1 MSRFVCIC
9 MYDNEILEFFVCI
22 CVENQSVGTLLFHYL
37 LYDMT
42 VFAFCFVMGQVFKLG
57 CATGLTAGK
66 ILVVSDPYFDV
77 ESTEVGDFAMR
88 GDSGSLIVC
97 TLKDGT
103 NYAIGVISVFEAK
116 RKIVRCVMLKYAYQ
130 I

>member
-1 MSRFVCIC
+1 
-9 MYDNEILEFFVCI
+9 
-22 CVENQSVGTLLFHYL
+22 
-37 LYDMT
+37 
-42 VFAFCFVMGQVFKLG
+42 MGQVFKWG

-103 NYAIGVISVFEAK
+103 NWAIGVISVFEAK

-130 I
+130 IGYLESASEYNKDDEGLDAAGEESKKAACVAENTANDGIEVKEEGGDK